1 MLVNYRPEYHHKW
14 DNRTCYT
21 QLRLDPLGGQS
32 ADDMLHALVGGD
44 TSLQSLKR
52 LIIEKTQGNPFFM
65 EEIVRALVEQ
75 GVLIRNGAT
84 RLTKPLTE
92 IHVPPT
98 VHGILAAR
106 IDALPAFEKGLL
118 QTLAV
123 IGKDF
128 PLNLIKHMTASP
140 DDRLEGMLKSLQAGE
155 FIYEQAAL
163 GEAEYTFK
171 HALTQEVAYN
181 SVLIERRRLL
191 HERTGEAIEA
201 LFKDRIDDHLAEL
214 AHHYSRTANTRKA
227 VEYLFRAGSQAAAR
241 YAHSEAVIR
250 LSNARELLKRLPD
263 DAARARQE
271 LTVLSALGRSL
282 GVVKGWSA
290 AELEPVY
297 ARARELCAQIR
308 DPVLAF
314 PALWGQWVTRWWKV
328 ELHTALELAD
338 ELLAAAEDAKDPA
351 MFLVGNHAR
360 GTTLHFLGEFIS
372 AIEHLEKALA
382 VFDLRQPLPE
392 ELEARRLDSLCFL
405 NFTLRIIG
413 YPDRA
418 WTIAREVLEMAQR
431 SSDPNVLA
439 QTSSFEAVNN
449 LVLGDGTAAQKYAE
463 ESMALSEER
472 GLVSHSAFATNVRGA
487 ALIIQGRYEEGIA
500 GMRRGFSAIRANGA
514 TPQGFYFGFLAFGLA
529 RVGRPQEAL
538 DVVEEGLASVAKTG
552 EQLSS
557 PSLHYVKGGLLLA
570 QNPSDGGQAELCF
583 RTAIEIARRQSAR
596 LAELHA
602 TTRLAR
608 LLAKQGKRDEARTML
623 ADIYGW
629 FTEGFDTLDL
639 KEAKALLDELAN

>member
-1 MLVNYRPEYHHKW
+1 M
-14 DNRTCYT
+14 
-21 QLRLDPLGGQS
+21 
-32 ADDMLHALVGGD
+32 
-44 TSLQSLKR
+44 
-52 LIIEKTQGNPFFM
+52 
-65 EEIVRALVEQ
+65 
-75 GVLIRNGAT
+75 
-84 RLTKPLTE
+84 
-92 IHVPPT
+92 
-98 VHGILAAR
+98 
-106 IDALPAFEKGLL
+106 
-118 QTLAV
+118 
-123 IGKDF
+123 
-128 PLNLIKHMTASP
+128 
-140 DDRLEGMLKSLQAGE
+140 
-155 FIYEQAAL
+155 
-163 GEAEYTFK
+163 
-171 HALTQEVAYN
+171 
-181 SVLIERRRLL
+181 
-191 HERTGEAIEA
+191 
-201 LFKDRIDDHLAEL
+201 
-214 AHHYSRTANTRKA
+214 
-227 VEYLFRAGSQAAAR
+227 
-241 YAHSEAVIR
+241 
-250 LSNARELLKRLPD
+250 
-263 DAARARQE
+263 
-271 LTVLSALGRSL
+271 
-282 GVVKGWSA
+282 
-290 AELEPVY
+290 
-297 ARARELCAQIR
+297 
-308 DPVLAF
+308 
-314 PALWGQWVTRWWKV
+314 RWWKL

-500 GMRRGFSAIRANGA
+500 GMRRGISATRAMAG
-514 TPQGFYFGFLAFGLA
+514 TPQGWYFGFLAFGLA

-570 QNPSDGGQAELCF
+570 QNSSNGGQAELCF